1 MAHETQKNRK
11 WKRFGCLLPCRIIP
25 QSETDM
31 LVSARIIN
39 IGRGGL
45 LIEADYKFN
54 TGDRVII
61 APAEIGFERFEMLEE
76 VHGTVCWG
84 QIDDS
89 SLMGLYYI
97 GVEFDELLPLKQAVA
112 DQR

>member
-25 QSETDM
+25 QTEADM

-45 LIEADYKFN
+45 LIEADYNFN

-61 APAEIGFERFEMLEE
+61 APAETGFERFEVLEE
-76 VHGTVCWG
+76 IQGTVRWG
-84 QIDDS
+84 QIDDN

-97 GVEFDELLPLKQAVA
+97 GVEFDELLPLKQAVSE
-112 DQR
+112 QR